1 MAGLLVAFRPI
12 LHVEAAV
19 TLVREGDLL
28 WEPSADMVADS
39 NMRRYMAWLQR
50 TRGVACDDYSGLWAW
65 SVADVGRFWDSIRE
79 FYDVRLSRAATRPLA
94 TAGMPGATWF
104 PGAELNYAEHALRG
118 AVAERPAIVFRSERD
133 QLVEIGWH
141 ELVRDVAAVA
151 AGLRARG
158 VKAGDRVAAY
168 LPNIPEA
175 VVAFLAC
182 AAIGAVWS
190 SCSPDFGVPSVLD
203 RFRQISPKVLIA
215 ADGYQY
221 AGKPL
226 DRRAAVAELI
236 AGLPGVEHA
245 FLVPYLDRTSAATLP
260 GAAPWDELFV
270 PGVPLAFTA
279 VPFDHPLWI
288 VYSSGTTGLPKPIVH
303 GHGGILLEHLKA
315 AGLHFDLGPADR
327 FFWFTTTGWMMWN
340 FLLAG
345 LLVGGTILLYD
356 GSPAWP
362 EPDVLWRFAAES
374 GMTFFGTGAAYITAC
389 MKGGLRPAAS
399 HDLTRLR
406 GVGSTGSP
414 LPPEGFRWVY
424 EEVGRRMWLV
434 SFSGGTDLCTGFV
447 GGCPLL
453 PVRAGEIQCRCLGAD
468 VQAFGPDGRPLVDA
482 VGELVIT
489 QPMPS
494 MPVGFWGD
502 ADGNRYR
509 ESYFATYPGVW
520 RHGDWMKL
528 TPDGG
533 VVIYGRSDSTINR
546 MGVRIGTAEIYRAV
560 EAVPEVADSLVV
572 DLEGQGGAS
581 WMSLFV
587 VLADATPIDEPLVAR
602 IKAGIRAACSPRHV
616 PDEIVAVAAVPRT
629 LSGKKLEVPVKK
641 ILLGARPEAVA
652 SPDALANPAALKVF
666 AAHRERLR
674 AAGVLPE

>member
-1 MAGLLVAFRPI
+1 MTPI
-12 LHVEAAV
+12 
-19 TLVREGDLL
+19 REGDLL
-28 WEPSADMVADS
+28 WEPPAALAAGS
-39 NMRRYMAWLQR
+39 NLRRYMDWLDR
-50 TRGVACDDYSGLWAW
+50 TRGLRFADYPALWAW
-65 SVADVGRFWDSIRE
+65 SVADVGGFWESIRA
-79 FYDVRLSRAATRPLA
+79 FYDVRFTRPA
-94 TAGMPGATWF
+94 TAPLGTAAMPGAEWF
-104 PGAELNYAEHALRG
+104 PGAEVNYAAHALRM
-118 AVAERPAIVFRSERD
+118 AAADRPAILFRSERD
-133 QLVEIGWH
+133 PLVEIGWDD
-141 ELVRDVAAVA
+141 LQSRVAAAA
-151 AGLRARG
+151 AGLRSRG
-158 VKAGDRVAAY
+158 VQAGDRVAAF

-203 RFRQISPKVLIA
+203 RFRQIAPKVLIA

-221 AGKPL
+221 AGKRL
-226 DRRAAVAELI
+226 DRRAAVAELL
-236 AGLPGVEHA
+236 AGLPSVEHA
-245 FLVPYLDRTSAATLP
+245 FLVPYLDRDGGAAVPGTAPWADLLAAT
-260 GAAPWDELFV
+260 APLEF
-270 PGVPLAFTA
+270 AA
-279 VPFDHPLWI
+279 VPFGHPLWV

-303 GHGGILLEHLKA
+303 GHGGILLEHLKT

-345 LLVGGTILLYD
+345 LLVGSTILLHD

-362 EPDVLWRFAAES
+362 EPDVLWRFAADS
-374 GMTFFGTGAAYITAC
+374 GMTFFGTGAAYLTAC
-389 MKGGLRPAAS
+389 MKAGVRPAATF
-399 HDLTRLR
+399 DLARLR

-424 EEVGRRMWLV
+424 DEVGRDTWLV

-468 VQAFGPDGRPLVDA
+468 VQAFDPQGRPLVDV

-494 MPVGFWGD
+494 MPVRFWGD
-502 ADGNRYR
+502 ADGRRYR
-509 ESYFATYPGVW
+509 ESYFETYPGVW

-528 TPDGG
+528 TPAGG

-546 MGVRIGTAEIYRAV
+546 MGVRMGTSEIYRAV

-587 VLADATPIDEPLVAR
+587 VLAPGAALDDPLVAR

-616 PDEIVAVAAVPRT
+616 PDEVVAVEGVPRT

-641 ILLGARPEAVA
+641 ILLGARPAAVA
-652 SPDALANPAALKVF
+652 SPDALANPAALAAF
-666 AAHRERLR
+666 EAHRERLR
-674 AAGVLPE
+674 AAGVLPATTG

>member
-1 MAGLLVAFRPI
+1 
-12 LHVEAAV
+12 V
-19 TLVREGDLL
+19 THVREGDLL
-28 WEPSADMVADS
+28 WEPPPAAAAGS
-39 NMRRYMAWLQR
+39 NMRRYMAWLER
-50 TRGVACDDYSGLWAW
+50 TRGVHCADYQALWEW
-65 SVADVGRFWDSIRE
+65 SVGDVGRFWDSIRE
-79 FYDVRLSRAATRPLA
+79 YYDVRLVRPATRPLGA
-94 TAGMPGATWF
+94 AGMPGADWF
-104 PGAELNYAEHALRG
+104 PGAELNFAEHALRH
-118 AVAERPAIVFRSERD
+118 AAASRPAILFRSERD
-133 QLVEIGWH
+133 RLVEIGWH
-141 ELVRDVAAVA
+141 DLVRDVAAVA

-158 VKAGDRVAAY
+158 VRAGDRVAAY

-203 RFRQISPKVLIA
+203 RMRQISPRVLIA

-221 AGKPL
+221 AGKRL
-226 DRRAAVAELI
+226 DRRAAVAELL
-236 AGLPGVEHA
+236 AGLPSVEHA
-245 FLVPYLDRTSAATLP
+245 FLVPYLDRSGAATVA
-260 GAAPWDELFV
+260 GAAPWAELCV
-270 PGVPLAFTA
+270 PGEPLAFTA

-303 GHGGILLEHLKA
+303 GHGGILLEHLKT
-315 AGLHFDLGPADR
+315 AGLHFDLGPGDR

-356 GSPAWP
+356 GSPVWP
-362 EPDVLWRFAAES
+362 EPNMLWQFAAET
-374 GMTFFGTGAAYITAC
+374 GMTFFGTGAAYLTAC
-389 MKGGLRPAAS
+389 MKAGLRPAAS
-399 HDLTRLR
+399 HDLARLR

-414 LPPEGFRWVY
+414 LPPEGFQWVY
-424 EEVGRRMWLV
+424 DEVARDTWLV

-468 VQAFGPDGRPLVDA
+468 VQAFDPQGRPLVDA

-494 MPVGFWGD
+494 MPIGFWGD
-502 ADGNRYR
+502 ADGRRYR
-509 ESYFATYPGVW
+509 ESYFTTYPGVW

-528 TPDGG
+528 TPAGG

-546 MGVRIGTAEIYRAV
+546 MGVRMGTAEIYRAV
-560 EAVPEVADSLVV
+560 EAVPEVVDSLVV

-587 VLADATPIDEPLVAR
+587 VLAADASLDEPLVAR
-602 IKAGIRAACSPRHV
+602 IKAGIRTACSPRHV
-616 PDEIVAVAAVPRT
+616 PDEVVAVKAVPRT

-641 ILLGARPEAVA
+641 ILLGAVPAEVA
-652 SPDALANPAALKVF
+652 SPDALANPAAL
-666 AAHRERLR
+666 AAFEAHHERLR
-674 AAGVLPE
+674 AAGVIAG